1 MKYRKS
7 RIMVGDFETT
17 VYKGQQDTEV
27 WASAVVEL
35 NQDEVFIFHSIEE
48 TYEYLTSIDDNII
61 IYYHNLKFDGA
72 FWLDLLLRKLKYKQA
87 YTQDGDYKTIT
98 WLKDYEMQNNS
109 FKYLI
114 SDNGMF
120 YSITI
125 KHKGNYITIRD
136 SYKLLPFSAERIAK
150 SFKTKHQKLE
160 MEYEGLRYAG
170 CEITEKEKE
179 YIKND
184 VLIIKEALE
193 IMYSQGHKRLTIGG
207 CCLSE
212 FRNIHKHDWQMFFPN
227 LKEFKIDKDIYG
239 SDNAD
244 AYIRK
249 AYKGGW
255 CYVNPK
261 FQSKVITKG
270 VTLDVNSLY
279 PSVMSD
285 PENLYPVGLPTFWT
299 GDRPM
304 ITYGYDIKDVYYFI
318 RIKVKFKIKKGY
330 LPFIQ
335 VKNSYLY
342 ARNEALT
349 TSNYIDKEGKEH
361 EYLLDENGNK
371 IPCLITLTLTKTDYE
386 MFLEHYDVE
395 YMDVLDGCYFSTL
408 STPVLFNRYI
418 EKYKK
423 IKTESTGAI
432 RELAKLFLNNLYGK
446 LSTADNSSFKVA
458 YLDEETEAVK
468 FFTVPQHEKD
478 VVYIPCGSAVTSYA
492 RRFTIK
498 SAQANYNRFIY
509 ADTDSI
515 HCKGSI
521 DNIKGVKIH
530 DTEFNCW
537 KHESTWDIGYFA
549 RQKTYIEHTE
559 SGYDIKCAGMPQRCK
574 DLFVDSLNG
583 TYTGELTKEQQEY
596 LESLSDE
603 AREFVTKKREL
614 KDFDIGLKIP
624 EKLMPK
630 RIKGGIILEKTT
642 FEMR

>member
-1 MKYRKS
+1 MS
-7 RIMVGDFETT
+7 
-17 VYKGQQDTEV
+17 
-27 WASAVVEL
+27 
-35 NQDEVFIFHSIEE
+35 
-48 TYEYLTSIDDNII
+48 
-61 IYYHNLKFDGA
+61 
-72 FWLDLLLRKLKYKQA
+72 
-87 YTQDGDYKTIT
+87 
-98 WLKDYEMQNNS
+98 NNT
-109 FKYLI
+109 FKYMI

-120 YSITI
+120 YMITI
-125 KHKGNYITIRD
+125 KHNGHYIMIRD
-136 SYKLLPFSAERIAK
+136 SYKLLPFSVDRIAK
-150 SFKTKHQKLE
+150 SFKTEHQKLD
-160 MEYEGLRYAG
+160 MVYEGVRYSG
-170 CEITEKEKE
+170 C
-179 YIKND
+179 YISQEERDYIRND

-193 IMYSQGHKRLTIGG
+193 IMYRQGHKKLTIGA

-212 FRNIHKHDWQMFFPN
+212 YRQTMKYDWEFMFPN

-244 AYIRK
+244 SYIRK

-261 FQSKVITKG
+261 YQSKIINNG

-285 PENLYPVGLPTFWT
+285 PNNYYPVGLPTFWT
-299 GDRPM
+299 GERPPE
-304 ITYGYDIKDVYYFI
+304 TYGYNKESLKIADTYYFI

-342 ARNEALT
+342 AKNEALT
-349 TSNYIDKEGKEH
+349 TSNYIDKDGNEH
-361 EYLLDENGNK
+361 EYLLDDNGNK

-386 MFLEHYDVE
+386 LFLKHYDVE
-395 YMDVLDGCYFSTL
+395 YMTILDGCYFHQESTWIF
-408 STPVLFNRYI
+408 SSYI
-418 EKYKK
+418 NKYKK

-458 YLDEETEAVK
+458 YLDEETQAVK
-468 FFTVPQHEKD
+468 FFTVPQHDKK
-478 VVYIPCGSAVTSYA
+478 VVYIPSGSAVTSYA
-492 RRFTIK
+492 RRFTIEA
-498 SAQANYNRFIY
+498 AQKNYERFIY

-515 HCKGSI
+515 HCKGTI
-521 DNIKGVKIH
+521 DDVVGVTLH

-559 SGYDIKCAGMPQRCK
+559 NGYDVKCAGMPKRCK
-574 DLFVDSLNG
+574 DLFIRSL
-583 TYTGELTKEQQEY
+583 TGNL
-596 LESLSDE
+596 
-603 AREFVTKKREL
+603 AREDEDLSEEVREFLSKEREL

-624 EKLMPK
+624 DKLIPK
-630 RIKGGIILEKTT
+630 RIKGGIILERTT